1 MGGMIAQTMAIEHP
15 ERVRSLTS
23 IMSTTG
29 DPDVGTPTPDAMA
42 VLMRPVPATREEAID
57 AAVTGVPDDQRT

>member
-29 DPDVGTPTPDAMA
+29 KRTVGWQHPSLLPNLLGRSAA
-42 VLMRPVPATREEAID
+42 ARATSRRACRS
-57 AAVTGVPDDQRT
+57 GS